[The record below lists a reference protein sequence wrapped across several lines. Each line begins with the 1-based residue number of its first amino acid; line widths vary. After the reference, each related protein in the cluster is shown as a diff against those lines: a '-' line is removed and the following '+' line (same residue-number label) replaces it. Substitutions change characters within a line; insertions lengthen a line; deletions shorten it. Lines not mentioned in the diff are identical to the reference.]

1 MQYIFKNKNDYNS
14 CIEFLIDNNIA
25 FEKHIVADIFVI
37 ILLESDKKEYIES
50 KQNEFKN
57 SLDINIDYGYMTSK
71 EYKEKT
77 TFKVGSINIG
87 ADEPVI
93 ISGPCS
99 VENYDTMLAITKE
112 LKKADVNLIRA
123 GAFKPRTSPYDFQ
136 GIGRDGVEI
145 LQKIS
150 KEEDIPVV
158 TEIMDVRD
166 LDFMYDKIDVFQ
178 VGTRNMYNY
187 PLLRELGKIDKPIL
201 LKRGFSATIKELLLS
216 AEYIMKEG
224 NEKIILCER
233 GIRTFSDISR
243 NTLDISVIPILKE
256 LTHLPVM
263 VDPSHAAGQRSLIK
277 SLSCAAIGAG
287 ADGLV
292 IESHIN
298 PNQAWSDSIQ
308 TIDTKYMKKIV
319 DLSRRIKREIL
330 L

>member
-136 GIGRDGVEI
+136 GIGRDGVEM

>member
-243 NTLDISVIPILKE
+243 NTLDISAIPILKE

>member
-99 VENYDTMLAITKE
+99 VENYDIMLAITKE

-243 NTLDISVIPILKE
+243 NTLDISAIPILKE